1 MGISR
6 VYLDSYYL
14 VELVKEGGEASDVR
28 SLLYR
33 LADSN
38 AFNIFVS
45 QVALGEVFTVVCRDC
60 KPGGPCPRDMASKLT
75 DVMESNRIGWEC
87 AVPVEG
93 TAFGIMRDLREAD
106 TMLDP
111 TDTML
116 DPTDTMIVSHAL
128 ADRYSKFF
136 FTNDGSLLGNREII
150 KLEKRLRE
158 DGMRET
164 DLKIQDG
171 FTGRTM

>member
-38 AFNIFVS
+38 AFNVFVS
-45 QVALGEVFTVVCRDC
+45 QVALGEVFTVICRDC
-60 KPGGPCPRDMASKLT
+60 EPGGPCPRDMAAKLV
-75 DVMESNRIGWEC
+75 DVMERNRIGWEC
-87 AVPVEG
+87 AVPVG
-93 TAFGIMRDLREAD
+93 GDAFGIMRDLRDAD
-106 TMLDP
+106 E
-111 TDTML
+111 ML

-128 ADRYSKFF
+128 ADRHSKFF

>member
-1 MGISR
+1 MGVSR

-28 SLLYR
+28 SLLYK
-33 LADSN
+33 LASSN
-38 AFNIFVS
+38 AFEVFVS
-45 QVALGEVFTVVCRDC
+45 QIALGEVFAVICRDC
-60 KPGGPCPRDMASKLT
+60 TPGGPRPQEMAARLA
-75 DVMESNRIGWEC
+75 DVMERNHIGWER
-87 AVPVEG
+87 AVPPQG
-93 TAFGIMRDLREAD
+93 NAFGIMRKLREAD
-106 TMLDP
+106 ET
-111 TDTML
+111 L

-128 ADRYSKFF
+128 ADRHSKFF

-164 DLKIQDG
+164 DLKLQDG
-171 FTGRTM
+171 LAGRTA

>member
-33 LADSN
+33 LANSN
-38 AFNIFVS
+38 AFKVFVS
-45 QVALGEVFTVVCRDC
+45 QVALGEVFTVICRDC
-60 KPGGPCPRDMASKLT
+60 ETSGSCPRDMAAKLA
-75 DVMESNRIGWEC
+75 DVMERNRIGWEC

-93 TAFGIMRDLREAD
+93 DAFGIMRDLREAD
-106 TMLDP
+106 E
-111 TDTML
+111 ML

-128 ADRYSKFF
+128 ADRHSKFF

-150 KLEKRLRE
+150 KLEKRLRD